1 MGDSEEDSMVVDEP
15 DYEKEVVSSGEC
27 FAAEE
32 EEEEENNN
40 NSDGKEDYMNESCYE
55 SCESDG
61 EEEEE
66 EEGGEETEEKE
77 GGMTEEMANQTAS
90 IRKLEEIAEKY
101 EEIRRVIE
109 KEIQAGREKVLALA
123 VRDVLKHREVDILEI
138 SKLHTKALSQVEYL
152 IRLLEQLD
160 GVLSYGDQAIRQ
172 QRKEINRKVQQM
184 LEFSDKVVKKQEK
197 LKLFIETLREKV
209 KNSHPRKKKRVR
221 PPSLP
226 RPTEENPIDKP
237 EEIAE
242 ESPAKFEPKH
252 KIIDGVRSSV
262 IRVLLPEDHHDLSI
276 NLNRKKE
283 LEINCGKFSEP
294 LVFQID
300 SRRVNINHITYKIV
314 NNNILELT
322 LPKMFRRG
330 DYEMFQRMRHPQYAL
345 NPFLM

>member
-15 DYEKEVVSSGEC
+15 DYEQEVVSSGEC

-66 EEGGEETEEKE
+66 EEGGEEAEEKE
-77 GGMTEEMANQTAS
+77 GGMGEERANQAAS
-90 IRKLEEIAEKY
+90 IEKLEAIARKY

-109 KEIQAGREKVLALA
+109 REIGLDREKVLALA
-123 VRDVLKHREVDILEI
+123 VRDVLKHQDVDILEI

-152 IRLLEQLD
+152 VRLLEKLD
-160 GVLSYGDQAIRQ
+160 GILSYGDEAIRQ
-172 QRKEINRKVQQM
+172 QRKDINRKIQQM
-184 LEFSDKVVKKQEK
+184 LAFSDKVVKKQEK
-197 LKLFIETLREKV
+197 LKTFIEELREKN
-209 KNSHPRKKKRVR
+209 KTRQARKKSRLS
-221 PPSLP
+221 PPPPPQRITEKQERIQEEEPDSL
-226 RPTEENPIDKP
+226 
-237 EEIAE
+237 
-242 ESPAKFEPKH
+242 FEPKH
-252 KIIDGVRSSV
+252 KIIDGVRASI

-276 NLNRKKE
+276 NLNRQSE
-283 LEINCGKFSEP
+283 LQISCGQFKEP

-314 NNNILELT
+314 HNNILELT

-330 DYEMFQRMRHPQYAL
+330 DYEMFRRRRQPHYGL
-345 NPFLM
+345 HPFLM